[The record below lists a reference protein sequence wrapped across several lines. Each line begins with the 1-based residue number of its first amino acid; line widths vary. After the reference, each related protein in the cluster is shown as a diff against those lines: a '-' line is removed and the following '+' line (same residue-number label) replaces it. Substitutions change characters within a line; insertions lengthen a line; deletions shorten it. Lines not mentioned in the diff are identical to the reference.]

1 MNSIEPKSEAA
12 ILAEKEGEAVQ
23 LYQICRLRAMPAA
36 PAGSPV
42 PCDGSSRAPG
52 AAHRPA
58 EWRGWPRSGRR
69 GAATAQEP
77 AALRPAKLHL
87 EVPAAEEGWVDSA
100 WTGARGCRGM
110 QIGPRRVLGT
120 LPQPVFRQPDV
131 TRLHGSDAR
140 SICKKR
146 QVHDAIQL
154 LPVFPRE
161 TSIWVGGNLR
171 YYAHPMIGRVKVL
184 YDLIQCQ
191 HLF

>member
-120 LPQPVFRQPDV
+120 LPPPVFRQPDV
-131 TRLHGSDAR
+131 TRLHGSDRPGRPSGRFSAKPLQGPLDCCLI
-140 SICKKR
+140 SFC
-146 QVHDAIQL
+146 
-154 LPVFPRE
+154 RE
-161 TSIWVGGNLR
+161 TGENVNRRPKCCID
-171 YYAHPMIGRVKVL
+171 RVSLFQL
-184 YDLIQCQ
+184 YR
-191 HLF
+191 